1 MAHIH
6 RIFRNPLPL
15 SGLVLAALMAGC
27 AAPLPPAAPAP
38 APIPVPTAP
47 PLIVIAPTV
56 QAPVPAPVQA
66 TSPVPVQAPVPAPVQ
81 APVPAPVQ
89 ATLPVP
95 VQAPLPPVAI
105 APQAPV
111 APAKPPP
118 ALAAAPQASNS
129 AAQSKAANPLDYRR
143 DAASHLYGQ
152 NAHRI
157 FAGKMPPMLYA
168 IGVLQVEVDGHGQV
182 ARLNWMRAPKHAPE
196 VVAEIERTVRRAAP
210 FPLPARMGQVTYTD
224 TWLWHK
230 SGRFQLDTLTEG
242 QL

>member
-15 SGLVLAALMAGC
+15 SGLVVAALMAGC
-27 AAPLPPAAPAP
+27 ATPLPPAAPAP
-38 APIPVPTAP
+38 APAPILVPAAP
-47 PLIVIAPTV
+47 PLVVIAP
-56 QAPVPAPVQA
+56 
-66 TSPVPVQAPVPAPVQ
+66 SVQ

-129 AAQSKAANPLDYRR
+129 AVLSKAANPLDYRR

-168 IGVLQVEVDGHGQV
+168 IGVLQVEVDGRGQV

>member
-1 MAHIH
+1 MAHIF

-15 SGLVLAALMAGC
+15 SGLVVAALMAGC
-27 AAPLPPAAPAP
+27 AAPLPPAAPLPVPVPVPAPVP

-47 PLIVIAPTV
+47 PLTVIAPTV

-66 TSPVPVQAPVPAPVQ
+66 PI
-81 APVPAPVQ
+81 PAPVQ

-129 AAQSKAANPLDYRR
+129 AALSKAANPLDYRR

-168 IGVLQVEVDGHGQV
+168 IGVLQVEVDGRGQV
-182 ARLNWMRAPKHAPE
+182 TRLNWMRAPRHAPE

-210 FPLPARMGQVTYTD
+210 FPLPARMGEVTYTD

>member
-38 APIPVPTAP
+38 DPIPVPTAP

-66 TSPVPVQAPVPAPVQ
+66 TSPVPVQ

-129 AAQSKAANPLDYRR
+129 AALSKAANPLDYRR

-168 IGVLQVEVDGHGQV
+168 IGVLQVEVDGRGQV
-182 ARLNWMRAPKHAPE
+182 TRLNWMRAPKHAPE